1 MKNLNPR
8 LCPSC
13 SSSFVPLPQHPD
25 QKFCSKIECQKYRK
39 NRTTLSKMKTDS
51 AYIENQANA
60 NKRWRQKNPDYQRNY
75 RRNKKKVYDNIDL
88 SKNNVLINLPILS
101 GTYQLTVIESTEKM
115 AVLIVK
121 LELISNS

>member
-8 LCPSC
+8 LCLSC
-13 SSSFVPLPQHPD
+13 KCSFIPLPQHPN
-25 QKFCSKIECQKYRK
+25 QKFCSKIKCQKDRK
-39 NRTTLSKMKTDS
+39 NRTTLFKRKTDS
-51 AYIENQANA
+51 AYSENQANA

-75 RRNKKKVYDNIDL
+75 RKNKKKGYDNIDS
-88 SKNNVLINLPILS
+88 SKNNVLINFPILS

-121 LELISNS
+121 LELISIS

>member
-1 MKNLNPR
+1 
-8 LCPSC
+8 
-13 SSSFVPLPQHPD
+13 
-25 QKFCSKIECQKYRK
+25 
-39 NRTTLSKMKTDS
+39 MKTDS